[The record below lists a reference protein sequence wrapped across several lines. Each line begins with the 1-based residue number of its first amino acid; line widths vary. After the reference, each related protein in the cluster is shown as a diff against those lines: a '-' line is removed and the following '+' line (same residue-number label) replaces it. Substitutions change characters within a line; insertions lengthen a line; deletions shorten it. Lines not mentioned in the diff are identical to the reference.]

1 MEDVIRIQCPSCSTV
16 INLKNGQGYEKMSL
30 TCPICK
36 RRHPFTSYKKL
47 GLRTN
52 PTGWQQPQQPQPNI
66 QSRPVA
72 SNIQSR
78 PVVRQREDSTQL
90 GSYNSSIGK
99 LILLP
104 MGITYQLKEGFN
116 TIGRKSG
123 TSKAGFQIDT
133 GGRRGMSR
141 EHVAVEVV
149 KEKFKGY
156 VHYISLCKES
166 VNPTTI
172 NGQKLKYGVDRMI
185 LNHRDIIRLP
195 DAELRFELPDDDETQ
210 LM

>member
-1 MEDVIRIQCPSCSTV
+1 MEEIIRIQCPSCGTV
-16 INLKNGQGYEKMSL
+16 INIKNGQGYEKMSL
-30 TCPICK
+30 TCPYCK
-36 RRHPFTSYKKL
+36 KKSPFISYRKL
-47 GLRTN
+47 GLKTSS
-52 PTGWQQPQQPQPNI
+52 TGWQQNPQPQSTT
-66 QSRPVA
+66 QSAQTARLNA
-72 SNIQSR
+72 
-78 PVVRQREDSTQL
+78 DSTQL
-90 GSYNSSIGK
+90 GSYNSTIGK

-133 GGRRGMSR
+133 GSRRGMSR

>member
-1 MEDVIRIQCPSCSTV
+1 MEEIIRIQCPSCSTV

-36 RRHPFTSYKKL
+36 RRNPFTSYKKL
-47 GLRTN
+47 GLKTN
-52 PTGWQQPQQPQPNI
+52 SMGWQQNPQPQPII

-72 SNIQSR
+72 
-78 PVVRQREDSTQL
+78 RQREDSTQL
-90 GSYNSSIGK
+90 GSYNSNIGK

-133 GGRRGMSR
+133 GSRRGMSR

-195 DAELRFELPDDDETQ
+195 DAELRFELPDDEETQ